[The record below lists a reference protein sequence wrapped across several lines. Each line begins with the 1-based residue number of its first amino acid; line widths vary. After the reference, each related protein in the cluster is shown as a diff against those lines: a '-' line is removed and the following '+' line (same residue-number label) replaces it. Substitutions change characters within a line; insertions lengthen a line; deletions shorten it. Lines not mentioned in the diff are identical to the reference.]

1 MFMCTLFSCIIQCFY
16 ILQVLQQVFPSIP
29 LLISSSA
36 ELSLVYSTGSNF
48 ELAVHFLVYVWTCN
62 LYLVSFVA

>member
-1 MFMCTLFSCIIQCFY
+1 MFMCTLFSCIIQGFY
-16 ILQVLQQVFPSIP
+16 ILQVLQVFPSIP